1 MKQVCLKEVL
11 VLTNVSSFSCRLA
24 NSKWCFT
31 IYLTIILIENFR
43 FRCANYHKK
52 SLFYMHSLLVTC
64 VSLWSSDVLQHFNL
78 NAVFFPRAL
87 STPGHLHSRC
97 IFHCMSLTSF
107 KISDGK
113 NPKHSSQN
121 FFSKSLWNLHSDV
134 TALGNHVCLDYHK
147 NMNVI
152 VQHGFQS
159 QWLLHSYTTTSVH
172 QNNKVPYEYSTTWK
186 LLWALEATLSYCL
199 ETISKPSSV
208 NSTGSVIISEG
219 YKTSFCPRLRWHY
232 AV

>member
-1 MKQVCLKEVL
+1 
-11 VLTNVSSFSCRLA
+11 
-24 NSKWCFT
+24 
-31 IYLTIILIENFR
+31 
-43 FRCANYHKK
+43 
-52 SLFYMHSLLVTC
+52 MHGLLVTC
-64 VSLWSSDVLQHFNL
+64 VSLWSSDVLQHSNL
-78 NAVFFPRAL
+78 NAVFSPRAL
-87 STPGHLHSRC
+87 STPGHLHNRC
-97 IFHCMSLTSF
+97 IFHCMSLRSF

-186 LLWALEATLSYCL
+186 LLWALEATLSHCL
-199 ETISKPSSV
+199 GKYPNPHQSIPQVVWLFLKDIRHPSAQDSDGIMQFSLELFPQTFLGFFNLYWNFKYESINQHAQV
-208 NSTGSVIISEG
+208 G
-219 YKTSFCPRLRWHY
+219 TSLFK
-232 AV
+232 